1 MSTIIERFNKIK
13 LNISKVSNAESV
25 KIVAVSKTFSLDHIM
40 PLIDHGHTH
49 YGENK
54 VQEADIKWTNIRKER
69 TNLKLHL
76 IGKLQ
81 SNKAKKAAEIFD
93 YIHSLDSQKLADI
106 LSKNEKELNKSIN
119 YFIQVNIGNENQKSG
134 VPYNEVDAFYN
145 YCTKERK
152 MNVLGLMAIP
162 PNDNNKDKY
171 FKNLSELNSSLA
183 LKELSIGMSSDY
195 MNALGHKAT
204 FLRIGSLIFGER
216 S

>member
-13 LNISKVSNAESV
+13 LNISKVSNADSV

-81 SNKAKKAAEIFD
+81 SNKAKKATEIFD

-195 MNALGHKAT
+195 MNALEHKAT